1 MAAAGFTGGVAEAL
15 ILGLSTGPVCLA
27 ACGPAVTPWLLT
39 QPRGVRQHTWQ
50 LALFLA
56 ARLAA
61 YLVFAC
67 LVWAAGSALLRAW
80 MNWVRVNMSAQP
92 GSFVMALT
100 DWLVKPLRRALPRPM
115 AQSRVDWASVIAA
128 AVLALAYAVLWALL
142 FGLLLGTLELA
153 PLVLLTLLSF
163 AIKMLF
169 RVALQTLF
177 ILVLGFA
184 ILSWVQPGSPA
195 YALLGRLTDPVLA
208 PLRRVIPV
216 IGGVDLSA
224 LVLTELLS
232 ANTKK

>member
-1 MAAAGFTGGVAEAL
+1 MLIRILSFLLETIFFVLIAA
-15 ILGLSTGPVCLA
+15 
-27 ACGPAVTPWLLT
+27 
-39 QPRGVRQHTWQ
+39 
-50 LALFLA
+50 
-56 ARLAA
+56 
-61 YLVFAC
+61 
-67 LVWAAGSALLRAW
+67 ALLRAW

-100 DWLVKPLRRALPRPM
+100 DWLVKPLRRALPRSM

-128 AVLALAYAVLWALL
+128 AVLALAYALLWALL
-142 FGLLLGTLELA
+142 VGLLLGAREFA

-163 AIKMLF
+163 ALKMLV

-195 YALLGRLTDPVLA
+195 YALLGRLTEPVLA

-216 IGGVDLSA
+216 VGGVDISA
-224 LVLTELLS
+224 LVLIVLLQIVLMVIV
-232 ANTKK
+232 